1 MANIKL
7 KTYISYILLASALL
21 SGCHTYQVDQSRR
34 SKIAQFAINHP
45 VAAQVIG
52 VEDKNSTNLTSNAAR
67 FATRTGLDDRANG
80 EGRGTQVN
88 AVRQA
93 LWQAAISSQF
103 DSEIAT
109 RAGNAYLTDME
120 VREGKTDY
128 YSRFLADQ
136 AVDQRNNR
144 IGRSIGS
151 GKPGADMKALLQS
164 VLFYYHMVGLWT
176 ASEVKASGRKVWRIS
191 QEKLSEAEYRRALKN
206 IAPLNT
212 NGMLPNEQNLKTD
225 TFKEIKKTVKVITKV
240 ED

>member
-1 MANIKL
+1 M
-7 KTYISYILLASALL
+7 
-21 SGCHTYQVDQSRR
+21 
-34 SKIAQFAINHP
+34 
-45 VAAQVIG
+45 IG

-103 DSEIAT
+103 DSEIAN

-120 VREGKTDY
+120 IREGKTDY

-164 VLFYYHMVGLWT
+164 VLFYYHKVGLWT

-212 NGMLPNEQNLKTD
+212 NGMVPNEQNLKTD
-225 TFKEIKKTVKVITKV
+225 TFKEIKKNGQSDYQSRRLIRINILSTASVISQNGVNCRKPIFRRPCLQRGRLKTFLLPI
-240 ED
+240 